1 VHHYVSS
8 VVTVCCSAKRVDLVA
23 YFARS
28 EAQTSEGS
36 GWGSWSDNQ
45 TSPKCAPVGCI
56 ASLDRY
62 SSTKHKHKGIKP
74 TQAGVNTLANTYTHQ
89 ADGKGAYKLKEM
101 KNYWFDFEN
110 CNAPFVQSNK
120 IKIKLKKKKIIF
132 FVFFVFYRIFN
143 IFWIC
148 IKNFIIK
155 RKFLG

>member
-89 ADGKGAYKLKEM
+89 ADGKGAHKLKEM
-101 KNYWFDFEN
+101 GNYWFDFEI
-110 CNAPFVQSNK
+110 CNDLFEK
-120 IKIKLKKKKIIF
+120 IHKIIIKFNTKNKKKILFSSINF
-132 FVFFVFYRIFN
+132 FFLFYESLLKTF
-143 IFWIC
+143 
-148 IKNFIIK
+148 
-155 RKFLG
+155 